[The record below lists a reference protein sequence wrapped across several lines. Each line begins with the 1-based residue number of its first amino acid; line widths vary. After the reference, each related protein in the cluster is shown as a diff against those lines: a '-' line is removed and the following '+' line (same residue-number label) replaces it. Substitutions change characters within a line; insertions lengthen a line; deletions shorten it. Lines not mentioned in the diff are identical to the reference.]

1 MNKSRFGATEIALR
15 GNMKS
20 QFCPRLSRPAP
31 PAGLLV
37 DSAATSQNAASFHG
51 QLSLP
56 HLLAIALVLVLSP
69 VTQHTLAAQQPWAQN
84 PQYASS
90 QYVQPNPNYVQ
101 YPQSKPSP
109 YQYQQ
114 QPDPQQQP
122 YGQQQYAQ
130 PQLNVQPYAQQPYAD
145 PAQSDPQQAFAPPQ
159 QGGQPFAADQLDQLV
174 APIALYP
181 DALVAQIL
189 AASTYPAQVI
199 AADNWLRSMGYASP
213 DQIAAGANAQ
223 ANWDPSI
230 KALTAFPQVLAMMNR
245 DLQWTTDLGNAY
257 YNQPQDVLQTIQ
269 VMRQRAENAGT
280 LRSTPQE
287 SVTDNQG
294 YIQLA
299 PPNPQV
305 VYVPSYNPWTAYG
318 APVSPYPGFSLADAL
333 GAVGSVIGDGLRF
346 GAGIGM
352 AAFMHTPFGW
362 AGWLLNWLTSSI
374 FFNHSPYVSHST
386 SVAHWGGGRG
396 GYYGSHGGIN
406 RTPNGFP
413 RPQQSLNRPETFN
426 RSENGY
432 ARGNA
437 NDQRGFT
444 RPPVRAPENYAYNHA
459 AENQNRAYVG
469 TYGRP
474 APQSYAY
481 NRPQTV
487 MPARPQTYA
496 SPQQYPRAPMST
508 YQRNEF
514 AQHSYAEP
522 RSYGG
527 SRSFAENAPRQ
538 EHSGGSHMFGG
549 GHGSFHA
556 PKAPKAPKMS
566 GGGHH
571 GGGGHGGGHHGR

>member
-1 MNKSRFGATEIALR
+1 
-15 GNMKS
+15 MKS
-20 QFCPRLSRPAP
+20 QSCPRP
-31 PAGLLV
+31 PRTALPSGLLV
-37 DSAATSQNAASFHG
+37 DSAATSQIAASFHR
-51 QLSLP
+51 QPSLP
-56 HLLAIALVLVLSP
+56 WLLALALALVLSP
-69 VTQHTLAAQQPWAQN
+69 LIQHGLVAQQPWAQT
-84 PQYASS
+84 PQYSSS

-101 YPQSKPSP
+101 YPQGKPSP

-130 PQLNVQPYAQQPYAD
+130 QQPPAQQGYTD
-145 PAQSDPQQAFAPPQ
+145 PAQDDPQQAFAQPQ
-159 QGGQPFAADQLDQLV
+159 QQSGQPFAADQLDQLV

-181 DALVAQIL
+181 DALVAQVL

-199 AADNWLRSMGYASP
+199 AADNWLRSMVYASP

-223 ANWDPSI
+223 ANWDPSV

-269 VMRQRAENAGT
+269 VMRQRAEDAGT
-280 LRSTPQE
+280 LRTTPQE
-287 SVTDNQG
+287 AVANNQG

-318 APVSPYPGFSLADAL
+318 APVSPYPGFSFADAL
-333 GAVGSVIGDGLRF
+333 GAVGSVLGDGLRF

-352 AAFMHTPFGW
+352 TAFLHTPFGW

-374 FFNHSPYVSHST
+374 FFNHSPYMSHST
-386 SVAHWGGGRG
+386 SVAHWGGSRG
-396 GYYGSHGGIN
+396 GGNYGAQRGGIN
-406 RTPNGFP
+406 RTPSGYP
-413 RPQQSLNRPETFN
+413 RTEQGRNRPEN
-426 RSENGY
+426 NY
-432 ARGNA
+432 ARGNGE
-437 NDQRGFT
+437 NQRGFN

-459 AENQNRAYVG
+459 AENPNRAYAG
-469 TYGRP
+469 SYGRP
-474 APQSYAY
+474 APQNYAY
-481 NRPQTV
+481 NRAQPV
-487 MPARPQTYA
+487 MPARPQSYA
-496 SPQQYPRAPMST
+496 SPQQYSRAPMST
-508 YQRNEF
+508 YQRNQF

-527 SRSFAENAPRQ
+527 GRGFTENASRQ
-538 EHSGGSHMFGG
+538 ERSGGGHMFGG
-549 GHGSFHA
+549 GHGSYHA

-571 GGGGHGGGHHGR
+571 GGGGHGGGGHHGR